1 VASAGFLGGVGA
13 DLVYDRR
20 VTTSPT
26 SPADEERGERNIA
39 YLLAGVQFVNVL
51 DFMMVN
57 PLGPLLAESLSVPT
71 SQLPTIA
78 GSYTAA
84 ASVTGLLGALFLERF
99 ERKRALV
106 VCLVGLAF
114 GTLLGGLATGFRGL
128 VLARIVA
135 GLFGGPATSLTFAIV
150 ADTIP
155 PERRGRAFGIVMGGF
170 AVASV
175 LGVPAGLALAQLG
188 GWRAPFFGVSAVIV
202 IAIGF
207 ALRLLPTIR
216 AHVDTGRVS
225 EGPIQ
230 ALRALVARPVALAA
244 LSLTGLTMT
253 SSFVVIPSLPSHV
266 QYNLA
271 LPREQLGWL
280 YLAGGVASFATTRL
294 VGPIVDRVG
303 ALRVSVLSSIAISAV
318 VTVLFVVPVGLPV
331 LAMTTA
337 FFVAM
342 GARGVAYNAIT
353 SMVPRPH
360 ERASFQSVQSAVQHA
375 ASSAAA
381 FLSAQLLAED
391 ANHRLLHVERIGLV
405 SIALTLAVPV
415 VMGFVVRHVASMQRA
430 HEQSALEQGAL
441 APSVRPEK
449 SPAPEVDVA

>member
-1 VASAGFLGGVGA
+1 M
-13 DLVYDRR
+13 
-20 VTTSPT
+20 TTSPA
-26 SPADEERGERNIA
+26 SPAVEGRGERNIA

-84 ASVTGLLGALFLERF
+84 ASITGLLGALFLERF

-106 VCLVGLAF
+106 VCLAGLAF

-128 VLARIVA
+128 VLARVVA

-188 GWRAPFFGVSAVIV
+188 GWRAPFFGVAAV
-202 IAIGF
+202 IAIAMGF
-207 ALRLLPTIR
+207 ALRLLPTLR
-216 AHVDTGRVS
+216 AHVDAGRVS
-225 EGPIQ
+225 EGPIR
-230 ALRALVARPVALAA
+230 ALRSLVARPLALAS
-244 LSLTGLTMT
+244 LSLTALTMT

-271 LPREQLGWL
+271 LPREQLSWL
-280 YLAGGVASFATTRL
+280 YLVGGVASFVTTRL
-294 VGPIVDRVG
+294 AGPIVDRVG
-303 ALRVSVLSSIAISAV
+303 ALRVSVLSAV
-318 VTVLFVVPVGLPV
+318 AVSVVVAVLFVAPVGLPV

-381 FLSAQLLAED
+381 FLSAQLLSED

-405 SIALTLAVPV
+405 SIVLTLAVPV
-415 VMGFVVRHVASMQRA
+415 VMGFVVRRVAE
-430 HEQSALEQGAL
+430 EQSVAREQSVDRAEPLDL
-441 APSVRPEK
+441 A
-449 SPAPEVDVA
+449 